1 MQTGIE
7 RLVDLAGRNDLKVPP
22 YPAALARLT
31 RILGRHEYKIA
42 ELAKAVASD
51 QALTASILRYANTV
65 RMGGGAPIQ
74 SLERA
79 ITQIGASEVMR
90 AALAGGLGKVA
101 VAPGPLMALRH
112 RVWLEAL
119 LAGGLAQELANL
131 RGLQADIAF
140 LAGLLHDF
148 GKVVLLATLDQGGG
162 EGPRWPAERWF
173 EIIDK
178 HHVDAGVRAAR
189 EWKLP
194 PAVVEIIR
202 AHHGN
207 VQIDAGYKPLLQ
219 IVQLT
224 DRIIELMN
232 NKSVVSSE
240 DLSKVQGLALGEC
253 QRLAHALAGI
263 VDGVASFSEPE
274 RSAAPAG
281 PTVSWVEPAAKKDP
295 PAGRVDF
302 AASVERRDGPVL
314 YTAKAIDWQ
323 RLIVRGCAPL
333 PENSLVKLTI
343 HVGEDIKIMVN
354 VARSTSEGGEWE
366 VELRPFALGGE
377 SKQHYEGIVQK
388 ALKGA
393 KA

>member
-31 RILGRHEYKIA
+31 RILGRHEYKIQ
-42 ELAKAVASD
+42 ELARAVASD

-101 VAPGPLMALRH
+101 VAPGPLMTLRH
-112 RVWLEAL
+112 RVWMEAL
-119 LAGGLAQELANL
+119 LSAALAQELAGL

-178 HHVDAGVRAAR
+178 YHVDAGVRAAR

-194 PAVVEIIR
+194 AAVIEIIR

-224 DRIIELMN
+224 D
-232 NKSVVSSE
+232 
-240 DLSKVQGLALGEC
+240 
-253 QRLAHALAGI
+253 
-263 VDGVASFSEPE
+263 
-274 RSAAPAG
+274 
-281 PTVSWVEPAAKKDP
+281 
-295 PAGRVDF
+295 
-302 AASVERRDGPVL
+302 
-314 YTAKAIDWQ
+314 
-323 RLIVRGCAPL
+323 
-333 PENSLVKLTI
+333 
-343 HVGEDIKIMVN
+343 
-354 VARSTSEGGEWE
+354 
-366 VELRPFALGGE
+366 
-377 SKQHYEGIVQK
+377 
-388 ALKGA
+388 
-393 KA
+393 

>member
-31 RILGRHEYKIA
+31 RILGRHEYKIS
-42 ELAKAVASD
+42 ELARAVASD

-79 ITQIGASEVMR
+79 ITQIGAGEVMR

-101 VAPGPLMALRH
+101 IAPGPLMALRH

-119 LAGGLAQELANL
+119 LAAGLAQELASL
-131 RGLQADIAF
+131 RGLQNDIAF

-148 GKVVLLATLDQGGG
+148 GKVVLLATLDQAGG

-207 VQIDAGYKPLLQ
+207 VAIDPGYKPLLQ

-224 DRIIELMN
+224 DRIVELMN
-232 NKSVVSSE
+232 KSSVVSSE
-240 DLSKVQGLALGEC
+240 DLAKVPGLALGEC
-253 QRLAHALAGI
+253 SRLAHALAGI

-274 RSAAPAG
+274 RAPTPAG
-281 PTVSWVEPAAKKDP
+281 PTVSWVEPPAKNEP

-323 RLIVRGCAPL
+323 RLIVRGCAAL
-333 PENSLVKLTI
+333 PENSLVKMTI
-343 HVGEDIKIMVN
+343 HVGDDIKIMMN
-354 VARSTSEGGEWE
+354 VARCASEASEYE
-366 VELRPFALGGE
+366 VELRPFALGGN
-377 SKQHYEGIVQK
+377 SKTQYEAIVQK